1 MSEWI
6 RIRVKDF
13 YKDAVGEL
21 EYTYVTREV
30 YEALADTFRKEAHA
44 QEMRDIRHTTKDGY
58 TEGETEELVELT
70 GESVEDTVIRQM
82 EIETLQK
89 AMQSLTP
96 VQRERLHFY
105 FFEGMTYRQIAAK
118 EGYDPASKRCDGTGH
133 RSAHRATGGCG
144 RVYPFFYGSS
154 QLYRWISL
162 RQQDFLLSWFQSG
175 AAGSGLYTG
184 CVLQDI
190 AGKAAGSIAGVRRD
204 HFFTQ
209 PHAQQEPETG

>member
-30 YEALADTFRKEAHA
+30 YEALVDTFRKEAHA
-44 QEMRDIRHTTKDGY
+44 QDGY
-58 TEGETEELVELT
+58 TEGETEDLVELT

-118 EGYDPASKRCDGTGH
+118 EGVGEKNIRESINGAVKKIKK
-133 RSAHRATGGCG
+133 
-144 RVYPFFYGSS
+144 FF
-154 QLYRWISL
+154 
-162 RQQDFLLSWFQSG
+162 D
-175 AAGSGLYTG
+175 
-184 CVLQDI
+184 
-190 AGKAAGSIAGVRRD
+190 
-204 HFFTQ
+204 
-209 PHAQQEPETG
+209 

>member
-58 TEGETEELVELT
+58 TEGETEDLVELT

-118 EGYDPASKRCDGTGH
+118 EGVGEKNIRESINGAVKKIKKFLINTPQNVFFCEYLMRGTFLDRWSLPGILSCLVCGYDTG
-133 RSAHRATGGCG
+133 
-144 RVYPFFYGSS
+144 
-154 QLYRWISL
+154 
-162 RQQDFLLSWFQSG
+162 RQN
-175 AAGSGLYTG
+175 A
-184 CVLQDI
+184 
-190 AGKAAGSIAGVRRD
+190 
-204 HFFTQ
+204 
-209 PHAQQEPETG
+209 P